1 VRSAS
6 PRRRAPI
13 TAVTVVLAAA
23 LSAACGSSSGGEAAG
38 SDSGSGAPGSATIG
52 GEAPG
57 DAGPVVIDHAFGETE
72 VPTDPQRVVTW
83 GWGATDAALALG
95 VVPVAMPYQ
104 VYGGDSDGVLPWV
117 REHLEAEGLELPE
130 ILPDTAEAPV
140 EAIAAAR
147 PDLILAPYSGITD
160 AEYAQLSQVTPTVA
174 YPEEA
179 WTTPWR
185 ETIEIV
191 GEALGRQ
198 DEAQGL
204 LADIGEQ
211 VAAAAADHPEF
222 EGLSVAQVFPSPDA
236 FYVYKPA
243 DPRVEFTLDLG
254 FDGAESVEQ
263 LAAGEETFFY
273 TLSTERLAELESDV
287 LVVYADTPETA
298 AAFRDSPEA
307 ALMGQVERGAVA
319 EVVGTDLVASVSPPT
334 ALSLTWGV
342 DAYVAELAEAA
353 AAAQAAR

>member
-1 VRSAS
+1 
-6 PRRRAPI
+6 
-13 TAVTVVLAAA
+13 
-23 LSAACGSSSGGEAAG
+23 
-38 SDSGSGAPGSATIG
+38 
-52 GEAPG
+52 
-57 DAGPVVIDHAFGETE
+57 
-72 VPTDPQRVVTW
+72 
-83 GWGATDAALALG
+83 
-95 VVPVAMPYQ
+95 
-104 VYGGDSDGVLPWV
+104 
-117 REHLEAEGLELPE
+117 LPE
-130 ILPDTAEAPV
+130 ILPDTQEAPV

-147 PDLILAPYSGITD
+147 PDLVLAPYSGITD
-160 AEYAQLSQVTPTVA
+160 AEYAQLSQVAPTVA

-198 DEAQGL
+198 DEAREL
-204 LADIGEQ
+204 LADIDEQ
-211 VAAAAADHPEF
+211 VAAAAAEHPEF

-254 FDGAESVEQ
+254 FTGAESVEQ

-298 AAFRDSPEA
+298 AAFLESPEA

-353 AAAQAAR
+353 TAAQAAAR

>member
-1 VRSAS
+1 MTRHRPSSRLA
-6 PRRRAPI
+6 A
-13 TAVTVVLAAA
+13 AVLAA
-23 LSAACGSSSGGEAAG
+23 LSLAAVAACGTSEGEAEAG
-38 SDSGSGAPGSATIG
+38 AGASADTAAAPAAPAGEPVTI
-52 GEAPG
+52 E
-57 DAGPVVIDHAFGETE
+57 HAFGETE

-83 GWGATDAALALG
+83 GWASTDAALALG

-104 VYGGDSDGVLPWV
+104 SYGGDADGVLPWV
-117 REHLEAEGLELPE
+117 REHVEAEGLELPE
-130 ILPDTAEAPV
+130 VLPDSQEAPV

-160 AEYAQLSQVTPTVA
+160 AEYEQLSQVAPTVA
-174 YPEEA
+174 YPEAA

-185 ETIEIV
+185 ETVEIV
-191 GEALGRQ
+191 GEALGRT
-198 DEAQGL
+198 DEAEEL
-204 LADIGEQ
+204 LADIDAE
-211 VAAAAADHPEF
+211 VAAAATGHPEF

-254 FDGAESVEQ
+254 FAGADSVEQ
-263 LAAGEETFFY
+263 LAEGDETFYY
-273 TLSTERLAELESDV
+273 TLSPERLAELSSDV

-298 AAFRDSPEA
+298 AAFRASPEA

-334 ALSLTWGV
+334 ALSLTWGLEQ
-342 DAYVAELAEAA
+342 YLAELAEAA
-353 AAAQAAR
+353 EAARAAAR